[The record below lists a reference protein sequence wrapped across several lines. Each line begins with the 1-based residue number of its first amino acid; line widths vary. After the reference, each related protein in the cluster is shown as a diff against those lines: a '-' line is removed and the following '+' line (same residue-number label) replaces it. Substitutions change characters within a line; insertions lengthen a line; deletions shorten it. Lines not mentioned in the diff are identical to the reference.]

1 MNSELQSLVSDIAVA
16 MFKVSSIIRHATLK
30 AELENKAIYLVSNP
44 NSDTIINIANLI
56 VLGREIGEIKSSNAT
71 ILIRELE
78 RLRKGLL
85 ISPAVEEMD
94 ISSQFARNNSDTSDV
109 ISLPAPSTSTPPPSF
124 SIKTE
129 SHNPH
134 TNSDKVISQ
143 PAFTK
148 SFFNPDKVYQYIQA
162 RKGTRLKELES
173 VFNAVSGRTIR
184 RITDALIKEGKIER
198 VGNPGPTSFYRIPI
212 VFTNNTQQVSLRE
225 IPQSGATNEKSLST
239 GEQKSPPTAPTP
251 ATPAPI
257 TPAST
262 APAPT
267 TPAPVVAPT
276 TTTSAPTL
284 ISAPISTPTISLP
297 ASSTPSTPLSPPA
310 EAFSYLS
317 L

>member
-184 RITDALIKEGKIER
+184 RITDSLIKEGKIER

-212 VFTNNTQQVSLRE
+212 VFTNNTQQ
-225 IPQSGATNEKSLST
+225 ATNEKPPFIST
-239 GEQKSPPTAPTP
+239 QEKSP
-251 ATPAPI
+251 I
-257 TPAST
+257 SQDST
-262 APAPT
+262 KQNNPQSTEDKDQAIAPT
-267 TPAPVVAPT
+267 TPAPA
-276 TTTSAPTL
+276 L
-284 ISAPISTPTISLP
+284 ISAPVSVPTISPPTLST
-297 ASSTPSTPLSPPA
+297 SSIPLSSPA
-310 EAFSYLS
+310 ETFKHLS
-317 L
+317 F

>member
-56 VLGREIGEIKSSNAT
+56 VLGREIGEIKSSNAS

-78 RLRKGLL
+78 RLRKGILL
-85 ISPAVEEMD
+85 SPAVEEMD
-94 ISSQFARNNSDTSDV
+94 ISSQFARNNSDTNDV
-109 ISLPAPSTSTPPPSF
+109 ISLPAPSTSTPPPPL

-129 SHNPH
+129 IHNPH

-143 PAFTK
+143 PVSAKT
-148 SFFNPDKVYQYIQA
+148 FFNPEKVYQYIQA

-173 VFNAVSGRTIR
+173 VFNTVSGRTIR
-184 RITDALIKEGKIER
+184 RITDSLIKEGKIER
-198 VGNPGPTSFYRIPI
+198 VGNPGPTSFYRVPP

-225 IPQSGATNEKSLST
+225 IPQSGTTNEESLST
-239 GEQKSPPTAPTP
+239 GEQGTSSVSKDSIKQNNPQSTEVKSQ
-251 ATPAPI
+251 
-257 TPAST
+257 ASVS
-262 APAPT
+262 A
-267 TPAPVVAPT
+267 
-276 TTTSAPTL
+276 TSAPTL

-297 ASSTPSTPLSPPA
+297 ASSTPPTPLSPPA
-310 EAFSYLS
+310 KAFGYLS